1 MKKIRLLV
9 LHGPNLD
16 LLGRREP
23 EIYGSD
29 SLESINKEIRAAA
42 REEGMEVKILQ
53 SNQEGE
59 LVEALHRF
67 STWANALLI
76 NPAGYGYTSVALR
89 DAISAIG
96 IPTIEV
102 HLSNIHKREEFR
114 RHTLIAEIAV
124 GQIAGFGKQSYILG
138 VKAASW
144 LLKKGKASARVERG

>member
-1 MKKIRLLV
+1 MKKRRLLV
-9 LHGPNLD
+9 LHGPNLN
-16 LLGRREP
+16 LLGSREP

-29 SLESINKEIRAAA
+29 SLESINEEIKAAA

-53 SNQEGE
+53 SNHEGE
-59 LVEALHRF
+59 LIEALHRF
-67 STWANALLI
+67 SAWANALLI
-76 NPAGYGYTSVALR
+76 NPAAYGHTSIALR
-89 DAISAIG
+89 DAISASG

-124 GQIAGFGKQSYILG
+124 GQIAGFGKQSYVLG

-144 LLKKGKASARVERG
+144 LLKNRKASARVQRE